1 MGFDSLLLESL
12 LVIISIGR
20 CYYGNLDILCVF
32 GGLIG
37 VRSDFYFKLRTSVPT
52 GLTGVWLV
60 ILGVVSLHVPISS
73 SAGRILGQSFVHCT
87 FRFHLR
93 LGVY

>member
-1 MGFDSLLLESL
+1 M
-12 LVIISIGR
+12 VIISIGK
-20 CYYGNLDILCVF
+20 CYSGNLDILCVS
-32 GGLIG
+32 GGLMG

-60 ILGVVSLHVPISS
+60 ILGVVSLHVPISP
-73 SAGRILGQSFVHCT
+73 SAGRILGQPFVHCKSR
-87 FRFHLR
+87 FRLR